1 MGKITVI
8 KSLALSKLVHLLTA
22 LPNLT
27 QSRLNELTSLFYNFI
42 WNNKP
47 DRVKRNT
54 LIGDITQGGL
64 NMIHIHSFN
73 IYLKLSWIKRL
84 LTNPEGKWQKL
95 FLTDLKQYGGERVL
109 YLQKEKLK
117 RNFC

>member
-1 MGKITVI
+1 MGEIAVI
-8 KSLALSKLVHLLTA
+8 KFLPLSKLVHLLTA

-47 DRVKRNT
+47 DRVK
-54 LIGDITQGGL
+54 L

-109 YLQKEKLK
+109 YLQKEKLREISVSLK
-117 RNFC
+117 KTFLE

>member
-1 MGKITVI
+1 M
-8 KSLALSKLVHLLTA
+8 
-22 LPNLT
+22 
-27 QSRLNELTSLFYNFI
+27 
-42 WNNKP
+42 
-47 DRVKRNT
+47 RNT

-73 IYLKLSWIKRL
+73 IYLKLSMIKIL

-109 YLQKEKLK
+109 YLQKTTRCKKNAYVLV
-117 RNFC
+117 RRT